1 MTPGDI
7 QFSTYEAVV
16 VAHISG
22 EVDMS
27 NAPDMATTIGS
38 AATNEMTAVVLDL
51 SDVEYLDSAGIHLVF
66 TLRENLR
73 ARGQEM
79 RLVVPGDSP
88 VNDTLRLAGVSQ
100 LAPPSRDLAEA
111 LRDLGVE
118 EGASQ
123 Q

>member
-1 MTPGDI
+1 MTAGDI
-7 QFSTYEAVV
+7 QFTTHGHVV
-16 VAHISG
+16 VARMSG

-27 NAPDMATTIGS
+27 NATEMVAAIGS
-38 AATNEMTAVVLDL
+38 AATNQMTGVVLDL

-79 RLVVPGDSP
+79 RLVVGSQSP
-88 VNDTLRLAGVSQ
+88 VNDALRLAGVSG
-100 LAPPSRDLAEA
+100 LMVTSPDLSDA

-118 EGASQ
+118 ESASQ
-123 Q
+123 P